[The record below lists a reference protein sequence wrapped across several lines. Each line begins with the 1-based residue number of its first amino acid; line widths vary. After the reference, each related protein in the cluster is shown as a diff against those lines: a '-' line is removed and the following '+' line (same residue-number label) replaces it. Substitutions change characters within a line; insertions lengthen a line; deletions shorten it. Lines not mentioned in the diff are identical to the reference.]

1 MIAVI
6 RYHTPY
12 IVNGKYTLILLF
24 AVDDDTLLRSV
35 LGLPTLLAMNT
46 MIALQR
52 GILACSEHQHT
63 FVIQLDP
70 LGKGLPYDV
79 SLDASNPTI
88 LLRVYSNIS
97 SATSSNHLLLW
108 TVSIPLFAKQLFRMV
123 FLLIIGFSKAVSLDP

>member
-24 AVDDDTLLRSV
+24 AVDDNTLLRSV

-63 FVIQLDP
+63 FFIQLDP
-70 LGKGLPYDV
+70 PGKGLPYDV